1 MSVASGL
8 ELTLLRLLKF
18 RQKFERFFRHVPLK
32 VLDAR
37 TALVLNCFKV
47 YVEQHP
53 DTDKIES
60 ESFFAWFRRAHPI
73 LKEEAAAVWAVQFKA
88 MMEDVPEQIERGLME
103 RLAAAE
109 AAAEVTDLLMKWNQG
124 DEVDLYQA
132 LRASVERYEGAVN
145 RTVKLPVVNDCILD
159 LLKEDKDDTGFHW
172 RLDCLNKSLRP
183 LRPGDFGIIAGRP
196 DKGKTTFF
204 ASELSYMLAQVDK
217 EFPGEGRS
225 IVVFNNEGLGSRL
238 KKRFYQSALDATI
251 TDLID
256 MAAKG
261 TLESKYAAAVGRP
274 DALKILDVHDWWS
287 YEVEDA
293 IKQLNPAIVLF
304 DMVDNIKF
312 GGEVGNNGQRTDQ
325 LLEAMYQWARVLG
338 VKYGCAVLATSQIS
352 ADGDGVPYPTLSMLK
367 DSKTGKQGAADFII
381 TLGASN
387 DPILASSRFIGC
399 TKNKLAREGG
409 PRDPRC
415 EVVFDGI
422 RGRYRMPE

>member
-1 MSVASGL
+1 
-8 ELTLLRLLKF
+8 
-18 RQKFERFFRHVPLK
+18 
-32 VLDAR
+32 
-37 TALVLNCFKV
+37 
-47 YVEQHP
+47 
-53 DTDKIES
+53 
-60 ESFFAWFRRAHPI
+60 
-73 LKEEAAAVWAVQFKA
+73 
-88 MMEDVPEQIERGLME
+88 
-103 RLAAAE
+103 
-109 AAAEVTDLLMKWNQG
+109 
-124 DEVDLYQA
+124 
-132 LRASVERYEGAVN
+132 
-145 RTVKLPVVNDCILD
+145 
-159 LLKEDKDDTGFHW
+159 
-172 RLDCLNKSLRP
+172 
-183 LRPGDFGIIAGRP
+183 
-196 DKGKTTFF
+196 
-204 ASELSYMLAQVDK
+204 
-217 EFPGEGRS
+217 
-225 IVVFNNEGLGSRL
+225 
-238 KKRFYQSALDATI
+238 
-251 TDLID
+251 